1 MIKKKIFITIPWFLP
16 AYRAGGP
23 VRSVVN
29 LVENFKDAEFYI
41 FTGDMDV
48 SGIQMENVQVDTWV
62 MWNGQTKVWYA
73 SKGHRFR
80 ELTAQVNQINPDT
93 IFSIGI
99 YSWYFTLVPMI
110 FCRAGRKIISA
121 RGMLHPAALEQK
133 RVKKKIFIHLL
144 RAFKFNKRYIFH
156 ATDNEEEGYIKSNFG
171 NSTKIIVA
179 GNFPTLVGYQPIIKK
194 RKGSLQLITIALISP
209 MKNIIHVL
217 RQLKNVTESIEY
229 KIFGAVKDEEYWE
242 KCKQAINELPANVTV
257 DYMGPVR
264 HDEINERLK
273 ECHVSL
279 LPSKSENFGHAIYES
294 LSSGRPVITS
304 VTTPF
309 KDLQSAR
316 AGINLNPEEGSEIV
330 HAIEFFAEM
339 DEEEL
344 QRWSSSAFA
353 YASSFFDKAALVKA
367 YSRLFDI

>member
-121 RGMLHPAALEQK
+121 RGMLHPAALDQK
-133 RVKKKIFIHLL
+133 RIKKKIFIHLL
-144 RAFKFNKRYIFH
+144 RAFK
-156 ATDNEEEGYIKSNFG
+156 
-171 NSTKIIVA
+171 
-179 GNFPTLVGYQPIIKK
+179 
-194 RKGSLQLITIALISP
+194 LI
-209 MKNIIHVL
+209 
-217 RQLKNVTESIEY
+217 NVYFS
-229 KIFGAVKDEEYWE
+229 
-242 KCKQAINELPANVTV
+242 CN
-257 DYMGPVR
+257 R
-264 HDEINERLK
+264 
-273 ECHVSL
+273 
-279 LPSKSENFGHAIYES
+279 
-294 LSSGRPVITS
+294 
-304 VTTPF
+304 
-309 KDLQSAR
+309 
-316 AGINLNPEEGSEIV
+316 
-330 HAIEFFAEM
+330 
-339 DEEEL
+339 
-344 QRWSSSAFA
+344 
-353 YASSFFDKAALVKA
+353 
-367 YSRLFDI
+367 